1 MQTLLM
7 SINTL
12 QSNKDYYMF
21 TSRLII
27 SKVKLHQQWAEN
39 CNLYFY
45 IHVDKVEEVTLLEC
59 NVGGEW
65 YNATEGEIW
74 AVHTM

>member
-12 QSNKDYYMF
+12 QSNWDYYMF

-45 IHVDKVEEVTLLEC
+45 IHVDKVKEVTLLEC
-59 NVGGEW
+59 NVGGVW